1 MIVFSNGE
9 RVIVCCGYSDDVN
22 NQETEHGLLNMI
34 GQLEAFDVSS
44 TSRYSLF
51 SDCLIPH
58 D

>member
-1 MIVFSNGE
+1 MFANGE

-44 TSRYSLF
+44 TSSYSLF

-58 D
+58 DW